1 MEVALPSEGVGE
13 VLPLVE
19 EEEVLPPV
27 VGEEEQVL
35 LVVGEEEVPPMD
47 LI

>member
-1 MEVALPSEGVGE
+1 MEVVLPSEGVGE
-13 VLPLVE
+13 VLPSVE
-19 EEEVLPPV
+19 EVVVLPLV

-35 LVVGEEEVPPMD
+35 LVVGEEEVPLMD